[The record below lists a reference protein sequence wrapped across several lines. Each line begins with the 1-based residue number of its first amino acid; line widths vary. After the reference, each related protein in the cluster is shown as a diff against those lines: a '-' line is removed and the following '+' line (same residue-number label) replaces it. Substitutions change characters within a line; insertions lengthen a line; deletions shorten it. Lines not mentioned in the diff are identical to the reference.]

1 MADMVVI
8 EDSTIVS
15 MANDERFNK
24 TIPCLMNQSGNVIPA
39 PTGCGSC
46 ARKRAEAARQAIG
59 RVKACLADMS
69 SEKKNELKQL
79 LNAQKVKVVFA
90 TATGQ
95 VSSVTF

>member
-1 MADMVVI
+1 MQDMVVI

-15 MANDERFNK
+15 MATDERFN
-24 TIPCLMNQSGNVIPA
+24 TVIPCLMNQSGQVIPA

-46 ARKRAEAARQAIG
+46 ARKRQEGARQAIG

-79 LNAQKVKVVFA
+79 LNAQHVKVVFA
-90 TATGQ
+90 TTTGQ
-95 VSSVTF
+95 ISSITF

>member
-1 MADMVVI
+1 MNNIVVI

-15 MANDERFNK
+15 MAGDERFNQ
-24 TIPCLMNQSGNVIPA
+24 TIPCLMNQASAVVPA
-39 PTGCGSC
+39 ATGCGSC

-69 SEKKNELKQL
+69 SEKKTELKQL
-79 LNAQKVKVVFA
+79 LNTQKVKLVFT

>member
-1 MADMVVI
+1 MSDTIVI

-15 MANDERFNK
+15 MVNDERFNK
-24 TIPCLMNQSGNVIPA
+24 TIPCLMNQAGSVIPA

-59 RVKACLADMS
+59 RVKACIVDMS
-69 SEKKNELKQL
+69 VDKKNELKQL
-79 LNAQKVKVVFA
+79 LNAQKIKLVFA

-95 VSSVTF
+95 ISTVTF

>member
-1 MADMVVI
+1 MQDMVVI

-15 MANDERFNK
+15 MATDERFNK
-24 TIPCLMNQSGNVIPA
+24 TIPCLMNQAGSVVPA

-46 ARKRAEAARQAIG
+46 ARKRAEGARQAIA
-59 RVKACLADMS
+59 RVKSCLADMS
-69 SEKKNELKQL
+69 TEKKTELKQL

-95 VSSVTF
+95 ISTVTF